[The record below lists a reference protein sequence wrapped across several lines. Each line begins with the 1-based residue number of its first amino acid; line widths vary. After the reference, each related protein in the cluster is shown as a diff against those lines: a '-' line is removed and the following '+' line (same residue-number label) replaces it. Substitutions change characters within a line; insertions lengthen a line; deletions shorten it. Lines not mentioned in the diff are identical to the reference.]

1 MRNDPYR
8 LTPGAYPWRIALETR
23 FGDMDPNR
31 HLNNVAIARLYEEA
45 RVRFNMALRAAQPA
59 IGRPHFLVAHV
70 AVDYLAEGHYPD
82 PVEVTFGV
90 LSFGSSSYRA
100 SLGMF
105 QRGHCIGLCDTVLVH
120 RGDDGGPMPL
130 PSALRDA
137 LGEWAMRS

>member
-8 LTPGAYPWRIALETR
+8 LTPGAYPWHVTLETR

-45 RVRFNMALRAAQPA
+45 RVRFNIALRAGHPA
-59 IGRPHFLVAHV
+59 LGRPRFLVAHV

-82 PVEVTFGV
+82 AVEVAFGV
-90 LSFGSSSYRA
+90 LSFGKSSYRA
-100 SLGMF
+100 AMGLF
-105 QRGHCIGLCDTVLVH
+105 QRAHCIGLCDTVLVH
-120 RGDDGGPMPL
+120 RGDDGPAPL
-130 PSALRDA
+130 PADLREA